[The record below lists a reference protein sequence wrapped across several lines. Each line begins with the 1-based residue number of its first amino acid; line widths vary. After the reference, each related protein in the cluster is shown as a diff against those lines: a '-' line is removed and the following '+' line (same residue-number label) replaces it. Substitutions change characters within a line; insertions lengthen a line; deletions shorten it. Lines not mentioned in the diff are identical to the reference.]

1 MGVQA
6 MKRNQDLELENLLP
20 EDAAWAGFLSDAAE
34 LREVDENAAPKV
46 LNALKLERSEAMN
59 QTLLERS
66 EAMNQ
71 TLLERS
77 EAMNQTLL
85 EREQNATWAN
95 YLSSGAVLRPVDYA
109 SVKPALNAVKL
120 ERTRARKVLQLN
132 IMKFVTAS
140 AAVAAVMIGVLVF
153 RPASTDADPTEAFTA
168 YQEASQGW

>member
-46 LNALKLERSEAMN
+46 LNALK
-59 QTLLERS
+59 
-66 EAMNQ
+66 
-71 TLLERS
+71 LERS

>member
-1 MGVQA
+1 
-6 MKRNQDLELENLLP
+6 MKRNPDVKLANLEP
-20 EDAAWAGFLSDAAE
+20 EDATWAHFLSSAAE

-46 LNALKLERSEAMN
+46 LNALKLERE
-59 QTLLERS
+59 TG
-66 EAMNQ
+66 
-71 TLLERS
+71 
-77 EAMNQTLL
+77 
-85 EREQNATWAN
+85 ATWNN

-109 SVKPALNAVKL
+109 SVKPALEAVKL

-153 RPASTDADPTEAFTA
+153 RPASIDADPTEAFTA

>member
-1 MGVQA
+1 
-6 MKRNQDLELENLLP
+6 MKRNQAVELANLEP
-20 EDAAWAGFLSDAAE
+20 EDAAWASFLSSAAE

-46 LNALKLERSEAMN
+46 LNALKLEREHD
-59 QTLLERS
+59 
-66 EAMNQ
+66 
-71 TLLERS
+71 
-77 EAMNQTLL
+77 
-85 EREQNATWAN
+85 ATWAN

-109 SVKPALNAVKL
+109 SVKPAIEAVKL
-120 ERTRARKVLQLN
+120 ERTRARKVLRLN

>member
-1 MGVQA
+1 
-6 MKRNQDLELENLLP
+6 MKRNQAVELENLMP
-20 EDAAWAGFLSDAAE
+20 EDAAWAGFLSGAAS
-34 LREVDENAAPKV
+34 LREVDENAAPTV
-46 LNALKLERSEAMN
+46 LNALKLERSDPSPSGAF
-59 QTLLERS
+59 LGSRS

-71 TLLERS
+71 ALLERS

-85 EREQNATWAN
+85 EREHDASWAK

-109 SVKPALNAVKL
+109 SVKPALEAVKL
-120 ERTRARKVLQLN
+120 ERTRARKVLRLN

-153 RPASTDADPTEAFTA
+153 RPASSDADPTEAFTA

>member
-1 MGVQA
+1 
-6 MKRNQDLELENLLP
+6 MKRDKDLELEHLLP
-20 EDAAWAGFLSDAAE
+20 EDSSWASFLSSAAD
-34 LREVDENAAPKV
+34 LREVDQMAAPKV
-46 LNALKLERSEAMN
+46 LIALKLERSEAMN

-85 EREQNATWAN
+85 EREHDASWAK

-109 SVKPALNAVKL
+109 SVKPAVAALKL

-132 IMKFVTAS
+132 IIRFVTTS
-140 AAVAAVMIGVLVF
+140 AAVAAVVIGAIVF
-153 RPASTDADPTEAFTA
+153 QPVSPDADPTEAFTA